1 MVKTRTVV
9 QTRTHAQKYFQK
21 LQKSGGGAGAD
32 DIMDFSASDVGA
44 GATPSGNGGAQRKAG
59 SASKRS
65 RSTKQY
71 DGVGRQQQQQSQHVG
86 AHGLTEDEC
95 DLLLLDDT
103 VSTNGLVA
111 LQNAT
116 GDLSPL
122 PVHRKSIDIVPNVQV
137 LGGSGGTALTPID
150 TSAPPPL
157 PPSAA
162 GAAIPLSSSGRFTPV
177 QLRTENNTNSGTANT
192 VPIPPRININAAS
205 AAARS
210 AAAKTPLP
218 SPAACGKRKLDELS
232 AARMMAAASSAES
245 TSKHSAAASTSAG
258 GKSQRDDAFAV
269 PLDSK
274 LRLSFDSNKSFL
286 SPENLMQKTKTTT
299 VRKLSIVDPDE
310 LRPLSPIMGS
320 SSTNGL
326 EPPNTPWDGALLAL
340 THLDAPVP
348 PVAATPE
355 QLSHFYADLVH
366 LITNGSEKGISDLL
380 ATAEAVLSAS
390 HKGASGTA
398 VLPLSTIL
406 EESGDERSGLR
417 SEKDSSSS
425 VGTPTPVPR
434 TLASMLSSPLNPSG
448 DSALLFACSM
458 NPSSLPHDAL
468 LNICKLLVDRGAS
481 TAVVNNKGATC
492 LHLTATSG
500 AVDIGRVLIRK
511 GCPLN
516 AIDTNGNTALHI
528 ASAQSHLQFI
538 ELLIEF
544 GANCHIRNFDARSAI
559 DIAASNVSLPQSHG
573 VWANLRSQTRDLML
587 NREQR
592 LRTLILYHDD
602 CLKHSPR
609 SLLDW
614 EGPDRLE
621 GIMASLRNSQLFKP
635 HELKITNQFDKADVD
650 LLLRVHCPEYIS
662 FVNSLSKQL
671 QGGKGD
677 GDSEELPPVP
687 FTPHVQRSMF
697 NIASETKP
705 PEFCDTTFSA
715 GTLRAARRAAGA
727 VAHAVD
733 CVLLGR
739 NRNAFCVVRPPGHH
753 AGYRGLLDG
762 AKSCGFCIFNNI
774 AAGALHALDAH
785 YCERVA
791 IVDIDIHHGNGT
803 EDIVRKCNRPEQL
816 FFFSVHLYDREDGFD
831 FFPGSGLTD
840 DTV

>member
-1 MVKTRTVV
+1 MHHPHHHP
-9 QTRTHAQKYFQK
+9 QS
-21 LQKSGGGAGAD
+21 L
-32 DIMDFSASDVGA
+32 
-44 GATPSGNGGAQRKAG
+44 G
-59 SASKRS
+59 S
-65 RSTKQY
+65 
-71 DGVGRQQQQQSQHVG
+71 
-86 AHGLTEDEC
+86 HGLTEDEC
-95 DLLLLDDT
+95 DLLLLDDSI
-103 VSTNGLVA
+103 STNGLVA

-122 PVHRKSIDIVPNVQV
+122 PVHRKSIDMPPSVQMVASSTPANMGPPLHV
-137 LGGSGGTALTPID
+137 LLDPSSVSASVAAGGALT
-150 TSAPPPL
+150 SV
-157 PPSAA
+157 
-162 GAAIPLSSSGRFTPV
+162 GRFTPV
-177 QLRTENNTNSGTANT
+177 QQQRAVDSGGSNLNVASA
-192 VPIPPRININAAS
+192 VPAPPPSALPRISISVAAS
-205 AAARS
+205 AAAGRT
-210 AAAKTPLP
+210 AKTPLP

-232 AARMMAAASSAES
+232 AARMMAAVSSADNN
-245 TSKHSAAASTSAG
+245 TKHSGSASAV
-258 GKSQRDDAFAV
+258 KSKRDEAFAV

-274 LRLSFDSNKSFL
+274 LKLSFDTSKSFL
-286 SPENLMQKTKTTT
+286 SPEHLVPKNKTSAI
-299 VRKLSIVDPDE
+299 RKLSIVDPDE
-310 LRPLSPIMGS
+310 LRPLSPIMGAAA
-320 SSTNGL
+320 NGL
-326 EPPNTPWDGALLAL
+326 EPPNTPWEGALLAL
-340 THLDAPVP
+340 QHLDAPVP

-355 QLSHFYADLVH
+355 QLSQFYPDLVH
-366 LITNGSEKGISDLL
+366 LITSGAEKGVAELL
-380 ATAEAVLSAS
+380 ANAEAVLLAS
-390 HKGASGTA
+390 HRGASGSA
-398 VLPLSTIL
+398 VVPLGTII
-406 EESGDERSGLR
+406 EEDSAMAEREGGLR
-417 SEKDSSSS
+417 SEKDSAAPFPS
-425 VGTPTPVPR
+425 GFAPLPR
-434 TLASMLSSPLNPSG
+434 TLASMLSSPLNPNG
-448 DSALLFACSM
+448 DTALLLACSIITSAVD
-458 NPSSLPHDAL
+458 NESL
-468 LNICKLLVDRGAS
+468 LNICKILVDKGSS

-492 LHLTATSG
+492 LHLVAASG
-500 AVDIGRVLIRK
+500 AVDIGRLLIRK

-516 AIDTNGNTALHI
+516 AIDCNGNTALHI

-559 DIAASNVSLPQSHG
+559 DIAASNVSLDSFSLG
-573 VWANLRSQTRDLML
+573 VWASLRTQTRDLML
-587 NREQR
+587 SKEQR

-602 CLKHSPR
+602 CLRHSPR

-621 GIMASLRNSQLFKP
+621 GIMASLRNTQLFKA

-671 QGGKGD
+671 QGGKGE

-687 FTPHVQRSMF
+687 FTPHVQRSMQSML
-697 NIASETKP
+697 NDTKP

-816 FFFSVHLYDREDGFD
+816 FFFSVHLYDREDGYD
-831 FFPGSGLTD
+831 FFPGSGLAD
-840 DTV
+840 DTVIYIYIYILYLLCFV